1 MSTET
6 LQAQRT
12 PTKVVILEN
21 PTLEELKQEAHR
33 IKTSSARFRLFG
45 TANGKRNEC
54 RRDYNGNWPARH
66 ENKIDEE
73 CEQMHA
79 WFLRAMAKF
88 DKDTKPET
96 QA

>member
-6 LQAQRT
+6 LQAQCD

-21 PTLEELKQEAHR
+21 PTLEELKREAH
-33 IKTSSARFRLFG
+33 KTAVSSVRFRLFG

-54 RRDYNGNWPARH
+54 RKDYERNWPARH

-79 WFLRAMAKF
+79 WFLRAMARF
-88 DKDTKPET
+88 EKDTKPNSE
-96 QA
+96 A

>member
-6 LQAQRT
+6 LQAY
-12 PTKVVILEN
+12 PDLNAVVALEN
-21 PTLEELKQEAHR
+21 PTLEDLKQAAR
-33 IKTSSARFRLFG
+33 RVAGSSPHFRLFG

-79 WFLRAMAKF
+79 WFLRAMARF
-88 DKDTKPET
+88 DKETKQNPE
-96 QA
+96 A